1 MDDAAQSIV
10 DGSDSIDELIASRR
24 AQLETLRARNRAMME
39 NLITASPS
47 LSEDVRSVLTELD
60 KVPNSDPAPRPP
72 DVERVYLHALMEHSR
87 QVAAS
92 LEALKTSHHQIEAHL
107 SLKLTLLSVA
117 WLLVFLLFLLVN
129 GHTIA
134 TRLQPYLSS

>member
-1 MDDAAQSIV
+1 MV
-10 DGSDSIDELIASRR
+10 EDSIDDLIASRR

-39 NLITASPS
+39 NLITASP

-60 KVPNSDPAPRPP
+60 KAAEPRPP

-92 LEALKTSHHQIEAHL
+92 LDALNNSHQRIEAHV
-107 SLKLTLLSVA
+107 SLKLTLLTIA

-129 GHTIA
+129 GNAIA
-134 TRLQPYLSS
+134 ARLKPYYAAL